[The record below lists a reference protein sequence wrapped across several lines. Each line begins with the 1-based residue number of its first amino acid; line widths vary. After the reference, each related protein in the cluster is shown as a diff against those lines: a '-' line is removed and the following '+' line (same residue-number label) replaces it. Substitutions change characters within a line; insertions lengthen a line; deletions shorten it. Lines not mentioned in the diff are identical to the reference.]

1 MSKKLLLIEDNEEV
15 RRQLRWGFAEEADC
29 VLLAGDVAEALDT
42 QRREKPQVVTL
53 DLGLPPDTEG
63 NTEGFRALKE
73 LLSADPRARVIVVT
87 GHHDVNNALRSIRAG
102 ACDFCR
108 KPVDL
113 EELKVIVR
121 RGFFLYEL
129 LAAQERA
136 PREESDYGIICRCR
150 AMRELLET
158 TAKVAASDAPVLII
172 GESGTGKELVA
183 RAIHRISGRR
193 NGPLVTVNCG
203 AIPEN
208 LLEAEFFG
216 HEKGAFTGATQR
228 VQGKVEYADN
238 GTLFLDEIGELPPHL
253 QVKLLR
259 FLQEMVIQR
268 VGGRQNIPV
277 NVRIIAATN
286 VDISDAIRRGK
297 FREDLYY
304 RIGVV
309 TIPLPPL
316 REREDD
322 VLLLAEHFVR
332 KFDERGQVLGFSPEA
347 ERSLRTY
354 AWPGNVRELENRVR
368 RAIIFAGAPY
378 ISATELGL
386 EEKPDT
392 PGAERTGGGLS
403 LREARNSVER
413 ELVMRALDQC
423 RGNIQQAAQALGVS
437 RPTFYD
443 LLKKHNIAV
452 S

>member
-15 RRQLRWGFAEEADC
+15 RRQLRWGFAEEVDS
-29 VLLAGDVAEALDT
+29 VLLAGTVEEALEI
-42 QRREKPQVVTL
+42 QRREKPQVITL

-73 LLSADPRARVIVVT
+73 LLACDPRARIIVVT
-87 GHHDVNNALRSIRAG
+87 GHHDMNNALHSVNCG
-102 ACDFCR
+102 AYDFCR
-108 KPVDL
+108 KPADL

-121 RGFFLYEL
+121 RGFFLYDL
-129 LAAQERA
+129 LAAQESA
-136 PREESDYGIICRCR
+136 PEALPDHGIICKCR

-183 RAIHRISGRR
+183 GAIHRISARKE
-193 NGPLVTVNCG
+193 GPLITVNCG

-228 VQGKVEYADN
+228 VQGKVEYADG
-238 GTLFLDEIGELPPHL
+238 GTLFLDEIGELPTHL

-286 VDISDAIRRGK
+286 VNIGEAIRKGA

-309 TIPLPPL
+309 TIPLPAL

-322 VLLLAEHFVR
+322 VLLLAEHFAR
-332 KFDERGQVLGFSPEA
+332 KFDAKGKILGFTPEA
-347 ERSLRTY
+347 ERAMRAYS
-354 AWPGNVRELENRVR
+354 WPGNVRELENKVR
-368 RAIIFAGAPY
+368 RAIIFAAAPY
-378 ISATELGL
+378 ISAQELGL
-386 EEKPDT
+386 DEKKDAPGEERP
-392 PGAERTGGGLS
+392 ASGLS

-413 ELVMRALDQC
+413 EMVMRALDQC
-423 RGNIQQAAQALGVS
+423 RGNIQQAALALGVS

-443 LLKKHNIAV
+443 LLRKHNIAV